1 MSMRIMPRACLG
13 GDRRVACV
21 LMGSALI
28 ACAGA
33 SPRPPPALLPPNVT
47 LVATPIAPV
56 DSAPSAAAPAPSSEP
71 APEATEALAPLP
83 TPPPAAPAPPTSAAT
98 RVLMADE
105 PPFYPVR
112 LRAHDAD
119 RRRAEHDSTHEAHEA
134 RGSRKRPYHPAP
146 GIIVDVTD
154 AQGAVAA
161 ADLQRIARSSGYWPF
176 RECYEE
182 GLRGDQRLSG
192 KVSLEL
198 VVNPAGG
205 VDRSTVTASTL
216 RDEIVGACV
225 AREARLLT
233 LPTAA
238 SQTIAKVDVSLAL
251 GDEAVT
257 TARPFPSAE
266 SLRQSLRASWDAARR
281 CYAAGLATHP
291 GVGGRLELRFR
302 VHHDGEIF
310 EVAEVSDHDVRFS
323 DVDVSRCVLGVY
335 RTAKLPPLAR
345 ASRERSFVYALHF
358 ESKPDE
364 AVAP

>member
-1 MSMRIMPRACLG
+1 MPRACLG

-21 LMGSALI
+21 LMGSALV
-28 ACAGA
+28 ACAGTSA
-33 SPRPPPALLPPNVT
+33 KPPPALLPPNVT

-56 DSAPSAAAPAPSSEP
+56 DSAPPAAASAPSTEP
-71 APEATEALAPLP
+71 APEATETLAPLP
-83 TPPPAAPAPPTSAAT
+83 TPPPAAPAPPTSAAS

-119 RRRAEHDSTHEAHEA
+119 RRRAERDATHEPHEAREA

-154 AQGAVAA
+154 ARGAVAA

-205 VDRSTVTASTL
+205 VDRSMVTASTL

-233 LPTAA
+233 LPAA
-238 SQTIAKVDVSLAL
+238 TSQTIAKVDVSLAL
-251 GDEAVT
+251 GDEPVT
-257 TARPFPSAE
+257 TARTFPSAE

-281 CYAAGLATHP
+281 CYATGLATHP

-335 RTAKLPPLAR
+335 RTAELPPLAR